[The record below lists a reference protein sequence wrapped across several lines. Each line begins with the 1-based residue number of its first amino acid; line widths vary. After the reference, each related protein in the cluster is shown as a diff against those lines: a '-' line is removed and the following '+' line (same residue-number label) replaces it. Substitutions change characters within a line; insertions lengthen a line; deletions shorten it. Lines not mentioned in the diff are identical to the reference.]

1 MSERNFYLMFFPVIF
16 LVLCSGCTT
25 IGNSDGEFGTDVSV
39 HKVKELDEVEEISYE
54 NKMKAHYNQIYY
66 YPFDSSFLSEEDME
80 SIKIQAN
87 YLNEHSKSKVSI
99 YGHTDSRGS
108 AEYNMGLGERRAL
121 GVVEILKKH
130 GVSMSQIKYNS
141 FGEEKPAVL
150 GETEAAYKWNRRTEL
165 VYGDF

>member
-1 MSERNFYLMFFPVIF
+1 MNTEQISYIRYLIIVF
-16 LVLCSGCTT
+16 LLLSGCTT
-25 IGNSDGEFGTDVSV
+25 VNKQDEEFDNVSV
-39 HKVKELDEVEEISYE
+39 HKVKEIDEVQEVSYE
-54 NKMKAHYNQIYY
+54 NKMRANYNQVYY
-66 YPFDSSFLSEEDME
+66 YPFDSSALSEEDIK
-80 SIKIQAN
+80 SIKIQAD
-87 YLNEHSKSKVSI
+87 YLNQHIDSKVSI

-121 GVVEILKKH
+121 SVVDLLKQY
-130 GVSMSQIKYNS
+130 GVSKSQIKFNS